1 MSILWGW
8 ILLSIILNYVFY
20 SCWKWWDNR
29 PRKPQTQAEKE
40 NAIRDFYLE
49 SITAQEERVPG
60 TGGMTLKEYYLHNQK
75 SLSTVCANCNDP
87 HSLRMTSADTLTCNI
102 CNSQQSF

>member
-1 MSILWGW
+1 MFFIVVGSGGTIDPKSHKHKQKKKMPLE
-8 ILLSIILNYVFY
+8 I
-20 SCWKWWDNR
+20 
-29 PRKPQTQAEKE
+29 
-40 NAIRDFYLE
+40 FYLE